1 MRHNT
6 YLSPAKARAL
16 TVPLPRGTH
25 PAMSSELYDVVVIG
39 AGPAGLMA
47 AGAAGAAGARVL
59 LLEKN
64 REPGRKLLI
73 SGGGRCNFTNAE
85 SDMHRLISRYDAE
98 GKALFSP
105 FARMGPTQVLEFFA
119 SRGMPYKIEDNNR
132 AFPRSDKSNSVLQV
146 LLDYIENSNVRLLTR
161 VTVKGLRYNSLR
173 VQGVHLDNH
182 DIDARSIVVA
192 TGGLARPDTGST
204 GDGFSWLEQVGHSIV
219 RPEPSLVPVVVEED
233 WVTELQGLAFGEV
246 RISLR
251 LGEKTILKTDGKV
264 LFTHFGLSGPGILN
278 LATRMSQVA
287 AEARKQG
294 AAAPTICLNFFPG
307 LDGGLLDR
315 RLQDELGAY
324 PRRQLRTILETMLPP
339 RLARRILVEAL
350 GPPSPNTANTNNT
363 EITASEVPKQLR
375 KRIVILMQEFRL
387 TYRELQS
394 EDWAVVSSGGVPT
407 VEVDFRSMESKR
419 VRGLFVCGD
428 MLNINRP
435 SGGYSLQICWATGY
449 VAGLAAADAAS
460 AAHG

>member
-1 MRHNT
+1 M
-6 YLSPAKARAL
+6 
-16 TVPLPRGTH
+16 
-25 PAMSSELYDVVVIG
+25 YDVVVVG

-64 REPGRKLLI
+64 RGPGRKLLI

-85 SDMHRLISRYDAE
+85 TDMHRLISRYDTA

-119 SRGMPYKIEDNNR
+119 SRGMPYKTEDNNR
-132 AFPRSDKSNSVLQV
+132 AFPRSDKSSSVLQV
-146 LLDYIENSNVRLLTR
+146 LLDYIEEGR
-161 VTVKGLRYNSLR
+161 VTLRTQTTVKALRTDSGR
-173 VQGVHLDNH
+173 VQGVELQDGS
-182 DIDARSIVVA
+182 IDVGSVVVS

-204 GDGFSWLEQVGHSIV
+204 GDGFSWLEQLGHSIV

-233 WVTELQGLAFGEV
+233 WVTDLQGLAFAEL

-251 LGEKTILKTDGKV
+251 LGEKTISKTDGKV

-278 LATRMSQVA
+278 LATRISQAA

-294 AAAPTICLNFFPG
+294 QPAPTISLNFFPT
-307 LDGGLLDR
+307 LDGGSLDR
-315 RLQDELGAY
+315 QLQDELSAY
-324 PRRQLRTILETMLPP
+324 PRRLLRTILESMLPP
-339 RLARRILVEAL
+339 RLARCILAEAGVSTGL
-350 GPPSPNTANTNNT
+350 SG

-375 KRIVILMQEFRL
+375 KRIVSLMQDFRL

-394 EDWAVVSSGGVPT
+394 EDWAVVSSGGVPAN
-407 VEVDFRSMESKR
+407 EVDFRSMESKMIA
-419 VRGLFVCGD
+419 GLFVCGD

-449 VAGLAAADAAS
+449 VAGLSSAEAARFQ
-460 AAHG
+460 HG

>member
-1 MRHNT
+1 MT
-6 YLSPAKARAL
+6 A
-16 TVPLPRGTH
+16 PLAQGTH
-25 PAMSSELYDVVVIG
+25 AAMSSESYDVVVVG

-64 REPGRKLLI
+64 PEPGRKLLI

-85 SDMHRLISRYDAE
+85 TDMHRLVSRYDTA

-105 FARMGPTQVLEFFA
+105 FARMGPAQVLEFF
-119 SRGMPYKIEDNNR
+119 SSLGMPYKIEDNKR
-132 AFPRSDKSNSVLQV
+132 AFPRSDKSSSVLQV
-146 LLDYIENSNVRLLTR
+146 LLHYIEKGNVKLRTR
-161 VTVKGLRYNSLR
+161 TTVRGLHHDSGR
-173 VQGVHLDNH
+173 VQGLHLNDH
-182 DIDARSIVVA
+182 DINAESIVVA

-219 RPEPSLVPVVVEED
+219 RPEPSLVPVVVAED
-233 WVTELQGLAFGEV
+233 WVSDLQGLAFADI

-251 LGEKTILKTDGKV
+251 LGDKTVSKTDGKV

-278 LATRMSQVA
+278 LATRMSQAA
-287 AEARKQG
+287 AEARRIG
-294 AAAPTICLNFFPG
+294 GPAPSICLNFFPS
-307 LDGGLLDR
+307 LDGGSLDR
-315 RLQDELGAY
+315 RLQDELNAF
-324 PRRQLRTILETMLPP
+324 PRRLLRTILESMLPP
-339 RLARRILVEAL
+339 RLARRVLVEAL
-350 GPPSPNTANTNNT
+350 ASTGTSN

-375 KRIVILMQEFRL
+375 KRIVTLMQDFRL

-407 VEVDFRSMESKR
+407 DEVDFRSMESKR
-419 VRGLFVCGD
+419 IAGLFVCGD

-449 VAGLAAADAAS
+449 VAGLSAAAAA
-460 AAHG
+460 AAARNASGG

>member
-1 MRHNT
+1 M
-6 YLSPAKARAL
+6 
-16 TVPLPRGTH
+16 PLPRGTH
-25 PAMSSELYDVVVIG
+25 PAMSSESYDVVVVG

-64 REPGRKLLI
+64 HEPGRKLLI

-85 SDMHRLISRYDAE
+85 TDMHRLISRYDTE

-119 SRGMPYKIEDNNR
+119 SHGMPYKIEDNNR
-132 AFPRSDKSNSVLQV
+132 AFPRSNKSNSVLQV
-146 LLDYIENSNVRLLTR
+146 LLDYIENGNVKLLSR
-161 VTVKGLRYNSLR
+161 ATVKGLRHNSSR
-173 VQGVHLDNH
+173 VQGVHLDDR
-182 DIDARSIVVA
+182 DIAAGSVVVA

-204 GDGFSWLEQVGHSIV
+204 GDGFSWLEQVGHGIV

-233 WVTELQGLAFGEV
+233 WVTELQGLAFGEL

-278 LATRMSQVA
+278 LATRMSQAA
-287 AEARKQG
+287 AEAREQG
-294 AAAPTICLNFFPG
+294 APAPTICLNFFPN
-307 LDGGLLDR
+307 LDGGSLDR
-315 RLQDELGAY
+315 LLQDALGAH
-324 PRRQLRTILETMLPP
+324 PRRQLKTILETMLPP
-339 RLARRILVEAL
+339 RLARRILIEAL
-350 GPPSPNTANTNNT
+350 GTAAAIANTNANMNAHTNASATAT

-375 KRIVILMQEFRL
+375 KRIVTLMQEFRL

-394 EDWAVVSSGGVPT
+394 EDWAVVSSGGVPA
-407 VEVDFRSMESKR
+407 VEVDFRSMESKLLS
-419 VRGLFVCGD
+419 GLFVCGD

-449 VAGLAAADAAS
+449 VAGLAAADAVS

>member
-1 MRHNT
+1 
-6 YLSPAKARAL
+6 
-16 TVPLPRGTH
+16 
-25 PAMSSELYDVVVIG
+25 MSSETYDVAVVG

-47 AGAAGAAGARVL
+47 AGAAGAAGARVI

-85 SDMHRLISRYDAE
+85 TDMHRLVSRYDTA

-105 FARMGPTQVLEFFA
+105 FSRMGPAQVLEFFA

-132 AFPRSDKSNSVLQV
+132 AFPRSDRSDSVLQV
-146 LLDYIENSNVRLLTR
+146 LLDYVDRGNVQ
-161 VTVKGLRYNSLR
+161 LRTGSIVNSLR
-173 VQGVHLDNH
+173 HDSARMHGVQLEDRTINAEH
-182 DIDARSIVVA
+182 VVIA
-192 TGGLARPDTGST
+192 TGGLARRDTGST
-204 GDGFSWLEQVGHSIV
+204 GDGFAWLEQIGHTIV

-233 WVTELQGLAFGEV
+233 WVTELQGLAFAEL

-251 LGEKTILKTDGKV
+251 LGEKSILKTDGKV

-278 LATRMSQVA
+278 LATRLSQAA
-287 AEARKQG
+287 AEARKYG
-294 AAAPTICLNFFPG
+294 GPAPTICLNFFPG
-307 LDGGLLDR
+307 LDGGSLDR
-315 RLQDELGAY
+315 RLQTELSAY
-324 PRRQLRTILETMLPP
+324 PRRQLRTILESMLPP

-350 GPPSPNTANTNNT
+350 DSPTANPAATAHVNPTANPNSHNFST

-375 KRIVILMQEFRL
+375 KRIVTLMQEFRL

-407 VEVDFRSMESKR
+407 DEVDFRSMESKR
-419 VRGLFVCGD
+419 VGGLFVCGD

-449 VAGLAAADAAS
+449 VAGIS
-460 AAHG
+460 AANALSAHHG

>member
-1 MRHNT
+1 
-6 YLSPAKARAL
+6 
-16 TVPLPRGTH
+16 
-25 PAMSSELYDVVVIG
+25 
-39 AGPAGLMA
+39 MA
-47 AGAAGAAGARVL
+47 AGAAAAAGARVL

-64 REPGRKLLI
+64 RGPGHKLLI

-85 SDMHRLISRYDAE
+85 TDMHRLISRYDTA

-119 SRGMPYKIEDNNR
+119 SHGMPYKIEDNKR
-132 AFPRSDKSNSVLQV
+132 AFPCSDKSNSVLQV
-146 LLDYIENSNVRLLTR
+146 LLDYIDTGNVTLRTHT
-161 VTVKGLRYNSLR
+161 TVKALRTDSDR
-173 VQGVHLDNH
+173 VQGVELENSTVH
-182 DIDARSIVVA
+182 AESVVVS

-204 GDGFSWLEQVGHSIV
+204 GDGFSWLEQMGHRVV

-233 WVTELQGLAFGEV
+233 WVTELQGLAFAEL

-251 LGEKTILKTDGKV
+251 LGEKTITKTDGKV

-278 LATRMSQVA
+278 LATRISQA
-287 AEARKQG
+287 AADAHKQG
-294 AAAPTICLNFFPG
+294 EPAPTISLNFFPT
-307 LDGGLLDR
+307 LDSGSLDR
-315 RLQDELGAY
+315 QLQGALSAY
-324 PRRQLRTILETMLPP
+324 PRRRLRTILESMLPP
-339 RLARRILVEAL
+339 RLARRVLAEAIAQS
-350 GPPSPNTANTNNT
+350 GRSTGGGTGSSSNTGTGSGNSN

-375 KRIVILMQEFRL
+375 KRIVTRMQDFRL

-407 VEVDFRSMESKR
+407 DEIDFRSMESKLLR
-419 VRGLFVCGD
+419 RLFVCGD

-449 VAGLAAADAAS
+449 VAGLSAADAARV
-460 AAHG
+460 AHG